1 MRQLLT
7 KLSRSAAVRRSVQQ
21 LRLHR
26 VGNWW
31 LRQHPMVRQLPESGI
46 RYRATRLESIP
57 LGVEMFDKG
66 NLYEAGLLPRDFTT
80 FVDLGCNVGY
90 FTCWLA
96 HLARGR
102 TLRGLML
109 DANPEAVEEA
119 RWHAQ
124 ANAMPEVYAIHG
136 IAGEGVPGEF
146 AEFFLYESNICSTSH
161 LPDTARMQLKGH
173 WERIRVPCLRV
184 EDYWRKHLAD
194 ARCHVLKVDIEGSEL
209 NFLKAEEAF
218 LQRCDS
224 ILIEWHKWTVQ
235 LDALLE
241 FLEPRG
247 FAYVKT
253 IEESDQ
259 MGTAAFRRSSAPAT
273 G

>member
-7 KLSRSAAVRRSVQQ
+7 SLSRSAALRRGAQR

-26 VGNWW
+26 LGNWW
-31 LRQHPMVRQLPESGI
+31 LRRHPMIRQLPESGV

-57 LGVEMFDKG
+57 LAVEMFEKG
-66 NLYEAGLLPRDFTT
+66 NLYDAALLPRDFTT

-102 TLRGLML
+102 VLRGLML
-109 DANPEAVEEA
+109 DANPEAVDEA

-124 ANAMPEVYAIHG
+124 ANAMPQVYGVHG
-136 IAGEGVPGEF
+136 IVGEGKPGEF

-161 LPDTARMQLKGH
+161 LPDTERMQLKGH
-173 WERIRVPCLRV
+173 WEKIRVPCVRIG
-184 EDYWRKHLAD
+184 DHWRNHFGE

-209 NFLKAEEAF
+209 NFLQAEETF
-218 LQRCDS
+218 LKQCDS
-224 ILIEWHKWTVQ
+224 LVIEWHKWTVQ
-235 LDALLE
+235 LDTLLE
-241 FLEPRG
+241 FLQSRG
-247 FAYVKT
+247 FEYVKT
-253 IEESDQ
+253 IEENEQ
-259 MGTAAFRRSSAPAT
+259 MGTAFFRAR
-273 G
+273 